1 MFDTISIRFE
11 SSIHAEMKEKDYA
24 YWVKLS
30 SSLTL
35 VLAST
40 MVAAKFWAWLSTG
53 STTMLGSLTDSLLD
67 ITASAINFWVLR
79 IALVPADDDHRF
91 GHGKA
96 ESLVGLGQAAFIAG
110 SACLLAFYGIERLLN
125 PVTSEAVMTGV
136 AVSIYAIFCTLLI
149 IAVQQWALRQTKSV
163 AIKADSVHYK
173 GDLLLNLSVIVALV
187 LANMGWVYSDGIF
200 TLLISGY
207 LFYNAF
213 DVARESTDYLMDKEL
228 DDEVKNDIETAIL
241 AHNEVLGFHDLRTR
255 QSGPTKFIQLHLE
268 LDSKLTLA
276 HAHRISEEV
285 ETSLHRIIEGEV
297 DVLIHKD
304 PF

>member
-1 MFDTISIRFE
+1 MQVRFV
-11 SSIHAEMKEKDYA
+11 ILKMKEKDYA

-40 MVAAKFWAWLSTG
+40 MVAAKFWAWMSTG

-110 SACLLAFYGIERLLN
+110 SACLLAFYGVERLFN
-125 PVTSEAVMTGV
+125 PVKSEAVFTGV
-136 AVSIYAIFCTLLI
+136 VVSIYALVCTLLI
-149 IAVQQWALRQTKSV
+149 IVIQHWALKQTKSV

-187 LANMGWVYSDGIF
+187 LANIGWVYSDGVF
-200 TLLISGY
+200 TLLIAGY
-207 LFYNAF
+207 LFYNAY
-213 DVARESTDYLMDKEL
+213 DVAKESTDYLMDKEL
-228 DDEVKNDIETAIL
+228 ADDIKLQIEQAVL
-241 AHNEVLGFHDLRTR
+241 SHSEVLGFHELRTR

-268 LDSKLTLA
+268 LDSNLTLA
-276 HAHRISEEV
+276 NAHRISVEV
-285 ETSLHRIIEGEV
+285 EEAIHSIMDGEV

>member
-1 MFDTISIRFE
+1 MLLVRFTTE
-11 SSIHAEMKEKDYA
+11 IMKEKDYA

-40 MVAAKFWAWLSTG
+40 MVAAKFWAWMSTG

-110 SACLLAFYGIERLLN
+110 SACLLAFYGVERLFN
-125 PVTSEAVMTGV
+125 PVKSEAVFTGV
-136 AVSIYAIFCTLLI
+136 VVSIYALVCTLLI
-149 IAVQQWALRQTKSV
+149 IVIQHWALRQTKSV

-173 GDLLLNLSVIVALV
+173 GDLLLNLSVIVALL
-187 LANMGWVYSDGIF
+187 LANIGWVYSDGVF
-200 TLLISGY
+200 TLLIAGY
-207 LFYNAF
+207 LFYNAY

-228 DDEVKNDIETAIL
+228 ADEIKLQIEQAVL
-241 AHNEVLGFHDLRTR
+241 SHPEVLGFHDLRTR

-268 LDSKLTLA
+268 LDSNQTLA
-276 HAHRISEEV
+276 QAHRISVEV
-285 ETSLHRIIEGEV
+285 EEAIHKIMDGEV

>member
-1 MFDTISIRFE
+1 
-11 SSIHAEMKEKDYA
+11 MKEKDYA

-40 MVAAKFWAWLSTG
+40 MVAAKFWAWMSTG

-110 SACLLAFYGIERLLN
+110 SACLLAFYGVERLFN
-125 PVTSEAVMTGV
+125 PVKSEAVFTGV
-136 AVSIYAIFCTLLI
+136 VVSIYALVCTLLI
-149 IAVQQWALRQTKSV
+149 IVIQHWALKQTKSV

-187 LANMGWVYSDGIF
+187 LANIGWVYSDGVF
-200 TLLISGY
+200 TLLIAGY
-207 LFYNAF
+207 LFYNAY
-213 DVARESTDYLMDKEL
+213 DVAKESTDYLMDKEL
-228 DDEVKNDIETAIL
+228 ADDIKLQIEQAVL
-241 AHNEVLGFHDLRTR
+241 SHSEVLGFHELRTR

-268 LDSKLTLA
+268 LDSNLTLA
-276 HAHRISEEV
+276 NAHRISVEV
-285 ETSLHRIIEGEV
+285 EEAIHSIMDGEV

>member
-1 MFDTISIRFE
+1 MQVRFV
-11 SSIHAEMKEKDYA
+11 ILKMKEKDYA

-40 MVAAKFWAWLSTG
+40 MVAAKFWAWMSTG

-110 SACLLAFYGIERLLN
+110 SACLLAFYGVERLFN
-125 PVTSEAVMTGV
+125 PVKSEAVFTGV
-136 AVSIYAIFCTLLI
+136 VVSIYAVVCTLLI
-149 IAVQQWALRQTKSV
+149 IAIQHWALKQTKSV

-173 GDLLLNLSVIVALV
+173 GDLLLNLSVIVALI
-187 LANMGWVYSDGIF
+187 LANIGWVYSDGVF
-200 TLLISGY
+200 TLLIAGY
-207 LFYNAF
+207 LFYNAY
-213 DVARESTDYLMDKEL
+213 DVAKESTDYLMDKEL
-228 DDEVKNDIETAIL
+228 ADDIKLQIEQAVL
-241 AHNEVLGFHDLRTR
+241 SHSEVLGFHELRTR

-268 LDSKLTLA
+268 LDRNLTLA
-276 HAHRISEEV
+276 NAHRISVEV
-285 ETSLHRIIEGEV
+285 EEAIHSIMDGEV